1 MLEIED
7 VLKDLSKIN
16 EVEELRKMLLEANRE
31 VSREFEE
38 SINEAFR
45 EVVKDIINENKK
57 EEEKTEKIIK
67 KIKLESTIE
76 NAKVL
81 FNKPVTIMKFKD
93 KQGKK
98 HTVKAICQDGD
109 TYDKDTGLRI
119 CTTKAAKKLL
129 EEDLKTF

>member
-7 VLKDLSKIN
+7 VLKDLSKID

-31 VSREFEE
+31 VNREFEE
-38 SINEAFR
+38 SKNKEYR

-57 EEEKTEKIIK
+57 EEETEKIIK
-67 KIKLESTIE
+67 KIKLDSTIE

-81 FNKPVTIMKFKD
+81 FNKPVTIMKWKD
-93 KQGKK
+93 KQGKI

-119 CTTKAAKKLL
+119 CTIKAAKKLL